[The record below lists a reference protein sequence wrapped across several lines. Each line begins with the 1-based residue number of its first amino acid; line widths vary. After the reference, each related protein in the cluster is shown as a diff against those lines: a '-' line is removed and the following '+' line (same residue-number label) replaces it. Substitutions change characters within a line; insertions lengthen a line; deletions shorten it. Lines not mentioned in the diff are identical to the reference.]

1 MDEQKAYKLECVRES
16 LKNGLAQESFTG
28 QVLLDAYFVK
38 RIEKGKLSEELTD
51 PHCLALHDMFCADS
65 ITDGTLEGLPTIL
78 FRFRIDFDA
87 QETIDK
93 LAEYV
98 CGYYVSGS
106 SVMPVQDFA
115 RFASIKFI
123 QSLIRMRRNSDFVPC
138 ECNDDGFR
146 VSYLYR
152 DEHDLD
158 KLREHVH
165 EILYWNNA
173 GGTANDDLYK
183 IYYTSRIRDKES
195 ILTLSL
201 GDFNEFK
208 SGAKDATSAVREY
221 ANDFLECVKPKEG
234 TYVSI
239 RKVEL
244 ETKEEPRV
252 GTKKSN
258 LETEEEKQT
267 PKKNDDVL
275 QRSNVFQFENFF
287 DFHAFC
293 EQYKNLDGTP
303 RFIVVRDCEE
313 ISSRRFCRVRV
324 QNGMVQ
330 FSIYAFDDDYP
341 FDDGRVWQ
349 RPRTFYDDV
358 KGNFGYDFE
367 LALS

>member
-1 MDEQKAYKLECVRES
+1 MDEQKAYKLECVREN

-28 QVLLDAYFVK
+28 QVRIDAYLCK
-38 RIEKGKLSEELTD
+38 RLEKGTRSEELTD
-51 PHCLALHDMFCADS
+51 PYCLAFQDMFRAET
-65 ITDGTLEGLPTIL
+65 IINGTLEELPTIRY
-78 FRFRIDFDA
+78 RFKIDFNA
-87 QETIDK
+87 PETIDK
-93 LAEYV
+93 LTEFV
-98 CGYYVSGS
+98 CGYYMSGS
-106 SVMPVQDFA
+106 SVMSVRDFA

-123 QSLIRMRRNSDFVPC
+123 QALIRMRRSSAFVPC
-138 ECNDDGFR
+138 ECNDDGFH

-165 EILYWNNA
+165 EILYWNND

-258 LETEEEKQT
+258 LETEEEKQI

-287 DFHAFC
+287 DFQAFC

-303 RFIVVRDCEE
+303 RFIVVRECEE

-324 QNGMVQ
+324 KNGMVQ

-349 RPRTFYDDV
+349 RPRAFYDDV